1 MCVISI
7 EWSFQ
12 LYYLLVTARAEL
24 GQQNK
29 VLICFR
35 KRIGWARSS
44 FTMQADGLPAVKAVV
59 YEFVSNFRQQ

>member
-44 FTMQADGLPAVKAVV
+44 FTMQADDAVKAVV